1 MTKEKPLKMIT
12 MTFKIKSGA
21 QEMEDK
27 MKQKSRTKQSK
38 KEGQRQKIKNLDR
51 LLTDN
56 SKEEKNSR

>member
-1 MTKEKPLKMIT
+1 